1 MSTLY
6 KNAPNKPRTTTGR
19 GGLLFVLFLLLGIG
33 VGFGQAD
40 PVATITAND
49 ATAEEAGTTTGEY
62 TVSLDVANTTGSAIT
77 VNYTVTGT
85 ATTGDDYV
93 ALAGSV
99 DILDTEQTAT
109 ITLTP
114 VDDGDIEIDETAIVT
129 LDTGA
134 GYTVG
139 TPDNATVTIVSE
151 DVAPDP
157 VATISATDATAEE
170 AGTTT
175 GEYTV
180 SLDAANTTGSA
191 ITVNYTVTGTATTG
205 DDYVALA
212 GSVDILD
219 TEQTATI
226 TLTPVDDGDIEIDE
240 TVIVTLDTG
249 AGYTV
254 GTPDNATVTIVSED
268 VAPDP
273 VATITATDATAE
285 EAGTT
290 TGEYTVSLDVAN
302 TTGSAITVNYTVT
315 GTATTGDD
323 YVALAGSVDI
333 LDTEQTATI
342 TLTPVDDG
350 DIEIDETVIVTLD
363 TGAGYTVGTP
373 DNATVTIVS
382 EDVAPDP
389 VATIT
394 ATDATAEEAGT
405 TTGEYTVSL
414 DVANTT
420 GSAITVNYTV
430 TGTATTGDDYV
441 ALAGSVD
448 ILDTEQTATITLT
461 PVDDGD
467 IEIDETVI
475 VTLDTGAGYTVGTPD
490 NATVTIVSED
500 VAPDPVATITATDA
514 TAEEAGTTTG
524 EYTVSLDVANTTG
537 SAITV
542 NYTVTG
548 TATTGDDYVA
558 LAGSVDILDTEQ
570 TATITLTP
578 VDDGDIEIDE
588 TVIVTLDTGAGYTVG
603 TPDNATVTI
612 VSEDV
617 APDPVAT
624 ITATDATAEEAGTTT
639 GEYTVSLDAANTTGS
654 AITVNYT
661 VTGTATTGDDYV
673 ALAGSVDILDT
684 EQTATITLTPV
695 DDGDIEIDETV
706 IVTLDTGA
714 GYTVGTPDNA
724 TVTIVSEDVAPDP
737 VATITATDATAEEAG
752 TTTGEYTV
760 SLDAANTTGSAI
772 TVNYTVTGTATT
784 GDDYVALAGSV
795 DILDT
800 EQTATI
806 TLTPVDDGDI
816 EIDETVIVTL
826 DTGAGY
832 TVGTPDN
839 ATVTIIS
846 EDVGSFT
853 IVESAGAT
861 ATSETGSTDSFTVVL
876 DTQPITD
883 VVFDISSGDTTEGT
897 VSPITLTFT
906 AANWDTPQA
915 VTVTGVDD
923 FIIDQTVTY
932 NVLVSVNNGSS
943 DDAFDGLSD
952 NVSVGN
958 TDDDIA
964 GFTIVESAGNT
975 ATSETG
981 TTDTFT
987 VVLNRRPL
995 LGNVVL
1001 DIASANTGEGTL
1013 NPSQL
1018 TFTIGNW
1025 DIPQTVTVTGVDD
1038 TIVDGVQQYNVNVSV
1053 SAGSAVSYL
1062 LVPSQTVSVE
1072 NSDNDSASVTLA
1084 DASGNEDDGPITVSA
1099 TLNNEV
1105 AGGFT
1110 VNVSSADDT
1119 ATTASSDYTS
1129 VTETLTFAGNVG
1141 EVQTFD
1147 VIPTADALIEVDETL
1162 EVSMSGLGGTS
1173 FTIDISDIATVTI
1186 INDDSCA
1193 AGTDAPVLND
1203 TGTQFCVETF
1213 NDFTQDLND
1222 YVDSTAPAGSQ
1233 LVWSTNLDTSQTG
1246 DYLGSS
1252 VITGS
1257 QVINQ
1262 NTYYGFY
1269 YDSLNDCASP
1279 TVEVIL
1285 SVNEEPNPGTTTG
1298 VSRCADSNNGNTIL
1312 DLDDRLSI
1320 DADPGLW
1327 TLTDPQPGSSIT
1339 IDGSNIVNFDGQ
1351 PEGDYIFTYTA
1362 TAQGT
1367 CADQAVELVVTVD
1380 DCSGPCD
1387 AGDTAPTFNGDD
1399 TTIEFC
1405 DEVNTD
1411 LNGFVS
1417 STAPA
1422 GTTLIWSTSSQPSET
1437 GAHLNSGDVVEPGTY
1452 YGFYYDDANDC
1463 GSPVL
1468 AITLVRNF
1476 TPTIDTTIGDSSCG
1490 SAALTLTAS
1499 ASVVDDSTI
1508 SYRWYDAPTGGNIV
1522 GTSATY
1528 NTNNL
1533 TETTSF
1539 YVAAAANGCESERV
1553 EVVATIT
1560 DTPNAGTA
1568 TNTTACNIAGNGG
1581 PNVIDLDNTLTG
1593 ADLGTWTIIT
1603 DPSNGDLSIGSDNNV
1618 DFEGLPSGVYV
1629 FEYTTTAEAPCT
1641 PTSVQVT
1648 ISVSDCTV
1656 DTDGDGLTD
1665 GEEITLGTDP
1675 NDPDTDGDGLTDGEE
1690 VLVTDDPDTDAV
1702 PENATDPL
1710 DACDPFLTPECNPV
1724 DIDLAITKEVNETEV
1739 LLNSNITFTITVEN
1753 TTMDRVLDIVVSDL
1767 LGNGFEYESSTPSK
1781 GSYDE
1786 TTGEWIIDELDA
1798 EEVVTLEISVS
1809 VNESGTLE
1817 NTASLLS
1824 SFPNDGFA
1832 ENNTDTAE
1840 VVVNRSGCEDPGT
1853 ICTIFSPNGD
1863 GRNDT
1868 LTLVDH
1874 TSYPNNSFE
1883 VFDRYGNSVFQMNGY
1898 DSSWD
1903 GTGKNGDLP
1912 KGTYFYILDLNGDGT
1927 DVVKGWIQIVR
1938 NN

>member
-1 MSTLY
+1 NSDDAFDGL
-6 KNAPNKPRTTTGR
+6 AP
-19 GGLLFVLFLLLGIG
+19 
-33 VGFGQAD
+33 Q
-40 PVATITAND
+40 
-49 ATAEEAGTTTGEY
+49 
-62 TVSLDVANTTGSAIT
+62 TVSV
-77 VNYTVTGT
+77 
-85 ATTGDDYV
+85 
-93 ALAGSV
+93 
-99 DILDTEQTAT
+99 
-109 ITLTP
+109 
-114 VDDGDIEIDETAIVT
+114 
-129 LDTGA
+129 
-134 GYTVG
+134 
-139 TPDNATVTIVSE
+139 DNADDDI
-151 DVAPDP
+151 
-157 VATISATDATAEE
+157 
-170 AGTTT
+170 AG
-175 GEYTV
+175 
-180 SLDAANTTGSA
+180 
-191 ITVNYTVTGTATTG
+191 
-205 DDYVALA
+205 
-212 GSVDILD
+212 
-219 TEQTATI
+219 
-226 TLTPVDDGDIEIDE
+226 
-240 TVIVTLDTG
+240 
-249 AGYTV
+249 
-254 GTPDNATVTIVSED
+254 
-268 VAPDP
+268 
-273 VATITATDATAE
+273 
-285 EAGTT
+285 
-290 TGEYTVSLDVAN
+290 
-302 TTGSAITVNYTVT
+302 
-315 GTATTGDD
+315 
-323 YVALAGSVDI
+323 
-333 LDTEQTATI
+333 
-342 TLTPVDDG
+342 
-350 DIEIDETVIVTLD
+350 
-363 TGAGYTVGTP
+363 
-373 DNATVTIVS
+373 
-382 EDVAPDP
+382 
-389 VATIT
+389 
-394 ATDATAEEAGT
+394 
-405 TTGEYTVSL
+405 
-414 DVANTT
+414 
-420 GSAITVNYTV
+420 
-430 TGTATTGDDYV
+430 
-441 ALAGSVD
+441 
-448 ILDTEQTATITLT
+448 
-461 PVDDGD
+461 
-467 IEIDETVI
+467 
-475 VTLDTGAGYTVGTPD
+475 
-490 NATVTIVSED
+490 
-500 VAPDPVATITATDA
+500 
-514 TAEEAGTTTG
+514 
-524 EYTVSLDVANTTG
+524 
-537 SAITV
+537 
-542 NYTVTG
+542 
-548 TATTGDDYVA
+548 
-558 LAGSVDILDTEQ
+558 
-570 TATITLTP
+570 
-578 VDDGDIEIDE
+578 
-588 TVIVTLDTGAGYTVG
+588 
-603 TPDNATVTI
+603 
-612 VSEDV
+612 
-617 APDPVAT
+617 
-624 ITATDATAEEAGTTT
+624 
-639 GEYTVSLDAANTTGS
+639 
-654 AITVNYT
+654 
-661 VTGTATTGDDYV
+661 
-673 ALAGSVDILDT
+673 
-684 EQTATITLTPV
+684 
-695 DDGDIEIDETV
+695 
-706 IVTLDTGA
+706 
-714 GYTVGTPDNA
+714 
-724 TVTIVSEDVAPDP
+724 
-737 VATITATDATAEEAG
+737 
-752 TTTGEYTV
+752 
-760 SLDAANTTGSAI
+760 
-772 TVNYTVTGTATT
+772 
-784 GDDYVALAGSV
+784 
-795 DILDT
+795 
-800 EQTATI
+800 
-806 TLTPVDDGDI
+806 
-816 EIDETVIVTL
+816 
-826 DTGAGY
+826 
-832 TVGTPDN
+832 
-839 ATVTIIS
+839 
-846 EDVGSFT
+846 FT
-853 IVESAGAT
+853 IVEEGGAT
-861 ATSETGSTDSFTVVL
+861 ATSETGTTDTFTVVL
-876 DTQPITD
+876 DTQPATD

-952 NVSVGN
+952 NVSVEN

-981 TTDTFT
+981 TTDNFT
-987 VVLNRRPL
+987 VVLNRQPPI
-995 LGNVVL
+995 NDVVL
-1001 DIASANTGEGTL
+1001 DIVSGDTGEATVS
-1013 NPSQL
+1013 PSSL
-1018 TFTIGNW
+1018 TFTTGNW
-1025 DIPQTVTVTGVDD
+1025 DTPQEVTVTGVDD
-1038 TIVDGVQQYNVNVSV
+1038 AIVDG
-1053 SAGSAVSYL
+1053 
-1062 LVPSQTVSVE
+1062 SQAFDVTVSVDVL
-1072 NSDNDSASVTLA
+1072 NSALSYIGVSPQQVSVVNADNDSASVTIA

-1173 FTIDISDIATVTI
+1173 FTIDISDTATVTI

-1203 TGTQFCVETF
+1203 TGTQFCVEAF

-1222 YVDSTAPAGSQ
+1222 YVDVTAQ
-1233 LVWSTNLDTSQTG
+1233 LVWSTNPDTSQTG
-1246 DYLGSS
+1246 DHLGSS

-1476 TPTIDTTIGDSSCG
+1476 TPTIDTTTGDSSCG

-1528 NTNNL
+1528 TTNTL

-1539 YVAAAANGCESERV
+1539 YVAASANGCESERV

-1560 DTPNAGTA
+1560 DTPNTGTA
-1568 TNTTACNIAGNGG
+1568 ANTTACNVAGNGG

-1593 ADLGTWTIIT
+1593 ADPGTWTIIT
-1603 DPSNGDLSIGSDNNV
+1603 DPSNGDLSIGSENNV

-1798 EEVVTLEISVS
+1798 EEVVSLEISVS

-1824 SFPNDGFA
+1824 SFPNDGFP
-1832 ENNTDTAE
+1832 ENNADTAE